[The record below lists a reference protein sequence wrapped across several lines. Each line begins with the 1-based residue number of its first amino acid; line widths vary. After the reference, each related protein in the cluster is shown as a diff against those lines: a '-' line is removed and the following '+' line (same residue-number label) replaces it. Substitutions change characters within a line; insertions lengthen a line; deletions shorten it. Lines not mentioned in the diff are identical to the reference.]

1 MIDPVTSESN
11 TLTQS
16 VGAYAREAT
25 KPLSTVVTA
34 NEYAVYAQN
43 LLGINFQFMIFENLF
58 FYETTPESSPR
69 PLETT
74 IQPVNSRPNR

>member
-43 LLGINFQFMIFENLF
+43 LLGRILDFGEGLR
-58 FYETTPESSPR
+58 TC
-69 PLETT
+69 
-74 IQPVNSRPNR
+74 